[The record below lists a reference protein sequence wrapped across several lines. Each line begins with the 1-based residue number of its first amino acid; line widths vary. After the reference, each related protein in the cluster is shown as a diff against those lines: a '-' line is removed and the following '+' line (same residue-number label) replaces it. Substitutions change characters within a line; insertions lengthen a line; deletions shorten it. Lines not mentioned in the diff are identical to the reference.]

1 MALVLLSFLGEVGH
15 AAPFLPSGGDGIWAD
30 RGGLS
35 VTNGCRLGGQDTLA
49 PPAIA
54 PVPPTPPPP
63 AVLHGILRV
72 A

>member
-1 MALVLLSFLGEVGH
+1 MALVLLSFLGEVAH

-30 RGGLS
+30 GGGLS
-35 VTNGCRLGGQDTLA
+35 VTDGCRLGGQVTLA
-49 PPAIA
+49 SPAMA

-63 AVLHGILRV
+63 AVLHGILRM

>member
-1 MALVLLSFLGEVGH
+1 VALVLLSFLGEEGH
-15 AAPFLPSGGDGIWAD
+15 AARFLPSGGDGIWAD
-30 RGGLS
+30 AGGLS
-35 VTNGCRLGGQDTLA
+35 VTNGCRLSGQVTLA
-49 PPAIA
+49 SPAIA